1 MQNPWVRGR
10 PARKFLKNVGRMP
23 AYPVKPK
30 VLQLPQK
37 GKKSMVMTQDDYRSI
52 TAYVFDICGIVLGDD
67 KQYLVEQRLT
77 PVLGELGCCSFAE
90 LGKKLSSGA
99 ATFLTREKILNA
111 MTTNETSFF
120 RDEHPY
126 VAFRD
131 KIMSDMMERVRQ
143 RKERAWQRRG
153 PKVSM
158 WSAAAS
164 TGQEP
169 YSMAMIISDV
179 VNMKGM
185 GLVAMEDFG
194 ILGTDISSKVLS
206 KAMEGRYGPLE
217 VARGLTPDMR
227 SKHFLKDGD
236 HFVINDKI
244 RKIVEFKAFNIQD
257 PFTQIGGFDVIFCRN
272 ILIYFTDDAKRKI
285 LAQFYQIL
293 APGGYLILGSAENM
307 YNLNDDFIAER
318 HGATTVYRKPDN

>member
-1 MQNPWVRGR
+1 MAMIQE
-10 PARKFLKNVGRMP
+10 
-23 AYPVKPK
+23 
-30 VLQLPQK
+30 
-37 GKKSMVMTQDDYRSI
+37 DYRKI
-52 TAYVFDICGIVLGDD
+52 AAYVFNICGIVLGDN

-77 PVLGELGCCSFAE
+77 PVLGELGCCDFTE
-90 LGKKLSSGA
+90 LGKRLSSGA

-126 VAFRD
+126 ATFRD
-131 KIMSDMMERVRQ
+131 KIMSDMMERVKQ

-179 VNMKGM
+179 IAMKGM
-185 GLVAMEDFG
+185 GTVTMEDFG

-206 KAMEGRYGPLE
+206 RAMEGRYDPLE

-227 SKHFLKDGD
+227 NRHFLKDGD
-236 HFVINDKI
+236 HFVVNEKL
-244 RKIVEFKAFNIQD
+244 RKIVEFKTFNIQD
-257 PFTQIGGFDVIFCRN
+257 PFTQIGAFDVIFCRN

-285 LAQFYQIL
+285 LSQFYQIL
-293 APGGYLILGSAENM
+293 APGGYLVLGSAENM
-307 YNLNDDFIAER
+307 YNLNNDFISER
-318 HGATTVYRKPDN
+318 HGATTVYRKPQS